1 MNSGSDTPSSSD
13 DDVYTPDEEVALLGT
28 SNDTVSS
35 CVKTIESASVP
46 KLSRL
51 WNLCTYAVRRA
62 ISGYCSSQEDAWIEA
77 SVYGTERA
85 DDYNRS
91 AIQALIEPF
100 GRQLRRSK
108 VIYMKEV
115 DDFF

>member
-1 MNSGSDTPSSSD
+1 MNPGSDTPSSSD

-35 CVKTIESASVP
+35 CVKTIESASIP
-46 KLSRL
+46 TLSRL

-77 SVYGTERA
+77 SVYGTARA

-91 AIQALIEPF
+91 AVQALIEPF
-100 GRQLRRSK
+100 G
-108 VIYMKEV
+108 
-115 DDFF
+115 